1 MKNIKQ
7 IVVKHWALLG
17 LMVNNIITLLNTD
30 LINI

>member
-7 IVVKHWALLG
+7 ILAKHWALLG
-17 LMVNNIITLLNTD
+17 LIINSVLTLLNTD